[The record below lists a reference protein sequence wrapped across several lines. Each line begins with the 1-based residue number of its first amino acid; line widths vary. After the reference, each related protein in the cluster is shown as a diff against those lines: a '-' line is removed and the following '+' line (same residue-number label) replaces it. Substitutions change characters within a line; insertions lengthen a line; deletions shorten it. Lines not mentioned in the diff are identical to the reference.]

1 MMHIAIDLGSGK
13 SQVCVRQPNGEISE
27 EGLHSTSRLGSRL
40 KKYPPSRVILETCA
54 EAFFVADAAL
64 AAGHD
69 VRIVPAT
76 LVRTLGVG
84 SRGVKTDKKDARVLS
99 EVSCRIELPS
109 VHLPSQMSRN
119 LKAILTLR
127 DCMVASR
134 TKLINSVRGYL
145 RTQLIKPRTGTPRT
159 FPERAR
165 VALES
170 SPDGMPVAV
179 QRLLTIIESLNEQIL
194 AATKEL
200 DLLAKEDPTCV
211 RLMTAPGVSTISALR
226 FFAAIDDVGR
236 FPTASA
242 VRSYLGLTPGEHSSS
257 QRQRKTSI
265 TKAGPSKV
273 RWTLCQAC
281 WVTWQKRP
289 DDPLVQ
295 WTSKLAERR
304 GKLVAIVA
312 MTRKLAGILYAIWR
326 DGTTYAPEKLSM

>member
-145 RTQLIKPRTGTPRT
+145 RTQLIKPKTGSPQT
-159 FPERAR
+159 FPE
-165 VALES
+165 
-170 SPDGMPVAV
+170 
-179 QRLLTIIESLNEQIL
+179 
-194 AATKEL
+194 
-200 DLLAKEDPTCV
+200 
-211 RLMTAPGVSTISALR
+211 
-226 FFAAIDDVGR
+226 
-236 FPTASA
+236 
-242 VRSYLGLTPGEHSSS
+242 
-257 QRQRKTSI
+257 
-265 TKAGPSKV
+265 
-273 RWTLCQAC
+273 
-281 WVTWQKRP
+281 
-289 DDPLVQ
+289 
-295 WTSKLAERR
+295 
-304 GKLVAIVA
+304 
-312 MTRKLAGILYAIWR
+312 
-326 DGTTYAPEKLSM
+326 